1 MRRIFGGSP
10 GSRCGCW
17 GLDERA
23 NGVVFF
29 AGSTRALACN
39 FQRPAG
45 NRRLTWWTGSI
56 VRCAVHAARARHGTR
71 EGACSPRR
79 MGAPRCLRLS
89 NMPCHLHGFSLFKFE
104 ESLIWRARLRRV
116 QYLISRKY
124 LETTHS
130 PRLLGA
136 HCHEI
141 CFHFI
146 RPPRNGF
153 RGFGQYRADGRYPVR
168 RDAAGHHADGCG
180 LTGERSG
187 RRHGG
192 N

>member
-1 MRRIFGGSP
+1 MVDGLNRKVRRPCRGGRDTGHARARVLPEELAPGCESLRES
-10 GSRCGCW
+10 GSR
-17 GLDERA
+17 
-23 NGVVFF
+23 VV
-29 AGSTRALACN
+29 
-39 FQRPAG
+39 
-45 NRRLTWWTGSI
+45 
-56 VRCAVHAARARHGTR
+56 CAVHAARARHGTR